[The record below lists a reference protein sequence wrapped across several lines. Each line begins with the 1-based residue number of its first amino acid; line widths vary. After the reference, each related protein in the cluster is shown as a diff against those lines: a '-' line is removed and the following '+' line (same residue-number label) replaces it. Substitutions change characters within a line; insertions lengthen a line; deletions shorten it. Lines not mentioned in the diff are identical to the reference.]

1 MKERKRLMIG
11 LMIAGIIGAIGINI
25 LEYLYNIPI
34 MMSFSV
40 LVVTTLGTYLMWQEG
55 KEYIE
60 FRNEKR

>member
-1 MKERKRLMIG
+1 MIG